1 MLMECYLIMKYETLR
16 RIEKNGVYIAE
27 FDPKV
32 HCKYNPN
39 VLCIRL
45 YLGKFECSGFVD
57 NKKQFKEKHEMEIVF
72 CHLFP
77 ELEKVKVLDVL
88 EQEGFKYKR
97 SWLE

>member
-1 MLMECYLIMKYETLR
+1 MKYETLR

-72 CHLFP
+72 WHLFCGG
-77 ELEKVKVLDVL
+77 VD
-88 EQEGFKYKR
+88 GFFG
-97 SWLE
+97 SLVFIFICV